1 MTDAYRARWIVPV
14 EGAPIERAVLL
25 VDDGRIVAV
34 RPSYSGAVIDLGNV
48 ALIPGLVNAHT
59 HLEFSG
65 LAEPLSTDGG
75 FIPWLERVIDF
86 RRFRHSSKQPPREA
100 IRAGLQESLAQGTTL
115 LGEIATDG
123 WKPDDYRPPI
133 GPRVVVFQELIGLGK
148 WKVKAM
154 LQFAA
159 AHQQRP
165 RLENDPIVR
174 WGLSPHAPYTVAPE
188 VLSAARELILAERDG
203 CLAIHLAE
211 LDSEREL
218 LSSGQGPLRAFLER
232 LDFELE
238 GRFGGRSFDPF
249 LEALDAAAHG
259 LLIHGHYL
267 NEAEIRQLA
276 QQPHTTLVYCPRT
289 HAAFGHP
296 PNPWKTIIEL
306 GGSVALGTDSRASNP
321 DLSLWQE
328 LQFLSQQ
335 SPEVLPHSLLK
346 LGTLNGAR
354 ALGCA
359 RECGSLIAGKR
370 ADVAVVALEAPA
382 FIDPLTD
389 LLLPGNVIAG
399 TMLGGEWVCPPA
411 ALL

>member
-14 EGAPIERAVLL
+14 EASPVENGVLL
-25 VDDGRIVAV
+25 IDDGRIVAV
-34 RPSYSGAVIDLGNV
+34 RKTYSGAVIDLGNV

-59 HLEFSG
+59 HLEFSR
-65 LAEPLSTDGG
+65 LTEPFATGG
-75 FIPWLERVIDF
+75 DFIPWLERVITY
-86 RRFRHSSKQPPREA
+86 RRGVTDPPREA
-100 IRAGLQESLAQGTTL
+100 IRAGLLESVQQGTTL
-115 LGEIATDG
+115 LGEIATFG
-123 WKPDDYRPPI
+123 WEPDDYRLPG
-133 GPRVVVFQELIGLGK
+133 GPRVVVFQELLGLGEQRQRELLD
-148 WKVKAM
+148 V
-154 LQFAA
+154 AA

-165 RLENDPIVR
+165 RTERDPIVR
-174 WGLSPHAPYTVAPE
+174 WGLSPHAPYTVTPT
-188 VLSAARELILAERDG
+188 VLSAARELIAAERDG

-211 LDSEREL
+211 LASEREL
-218 LSSGQGPLRAFLER
+218 LASATGPIRAFLER
-232 LDFELE
+232 VGAWRD
-238 GRFGGRSFDPF
+238 GVFGDRSFDPF

-259 LLIHGHYL
+259 LLIHGHHL

-296 PNPWKTIIEL
+296 PNPWKTVIEL